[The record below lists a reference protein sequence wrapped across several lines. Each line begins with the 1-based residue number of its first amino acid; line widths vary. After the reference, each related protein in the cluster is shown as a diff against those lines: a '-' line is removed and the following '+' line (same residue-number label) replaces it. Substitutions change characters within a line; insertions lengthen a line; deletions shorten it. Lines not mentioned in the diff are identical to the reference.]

1 MADTTT
7 TNLSLTKPEVGA
19 STDTWGTK
27 LNTDL
32 DTIDAIFSSSG
43 TAVSMGAVTFGGDVA
58 IQGTTPT
65 LTIGDAGA
73 EDTKIVFDGNAQD
86 FYIGLDDSADDL
98 IIGSGSAVGTTPAI
112 TIDENQ
118 NVTVSGNLTATKLT
132 SNNGVLEL
140 DDNGSHNGIINV
152 PASMTINI
160 DSDDGA
166 TTETFSIAKDK
177 TAINDTDVLF
187 RVQEDGKV
195 GIGTASPTETLD
207 VSGNALLSGSD
218 GTIRKL
224 TFGATG
230 GNHGSIGV
238 DASGHTFIDAE
249 TAGGAIYFKDAG
261 TTNMTITSAGNV
273 GIGTASPATTVGGS
287 PVVDISGTVPSL
299 RFTDTSSAN
308 LDWEWVANSGPL
320 YLYAESTGTASISF
334 LQDGKVGMGTTSPA
348 RTLHVNSAD
357 ANVASFEGHQGEG
370 VVISSVTNGQIDIIG
385 YDDGAS
391 SYNPILIRAA
401 ATGLYLDTAGDVH
414 LGQTIPYAAGDYSTK
429 LDQYGRIYLSSDV
442 TGGGDRITFANPNG
456 TVGTIRIDGSSTAYN
471 TSSDYRLKE
480 NVDYTWDATTRL
492 KQLKPARFNFIA
504 DDTKTVDGFL
514 AHEVS
519 SIVPEAISGQK
530 DETEIKEKL
539 VYDSNDS
546 LLAENIEESD
556 WTAGKSDGTYPSDST
571 WVESKTFPVYQGID
585 QAKLVPLLVKTIQEL
600 EARITTLEG

>member
-1 MADTTT
+1 MANTTVKSEQIEDGSITADKIADGAIVATELASNSVTTAKINADAVTGAKIADDAIDSEHYVDGSIDTAHIGNDQVTQAKIADDAVGADQLAASAVVTASIVDDNVTT
-7 TNLSLTKPEVGA
+7 AKIADGNISTALLADLAVTSAKLANNIDIVGTFDVTGATTLDSTLSVGSDLTIPSKIIHAGDTDTYLRFANADDFRIVVGNSTRAAFNTSKIHFNQEGIDQDFQVEGDNEENLLYVDA
-19 STDTWGTK
+19 STDR
-27 LNTDL
+27 
-32 DTIDAIFSSSG
+32 I
-43 TAVSMGAVTFGGDVA
+43 
-58 IQGTTPT
+58 
-65 LTIGDAGA
+65 
-73 EDTKIVFDGNAQD
+73 
-86 FYIGLDDSADDL
+86 
-98 IIGSGSAVGTTPAI
+98 
-112 TIDENQ
+112 
-118 NVTVSGNLTATKLT
+118 
-132 SNNGVLEL
+132 
-140 DDNGSHNGIINV
+140 
-152 PASMTINI
+152 
-160 DSDDGA
+160 
-166 TTETFSIAKDK
+166 
-177 TAINDTDVLF
+177 
-187 RVQEDGKV
+187 
-195 GIGTASPTETLD
+195 GIGTA
-207 VSGNALLSGSD
+207 
-218 GTIRKL
+218 
-224 TFGATG
+224 
-230 GNHGSIGV
+230 
-238 DASGHTFIDAE
+238 
-249 TAGGAIYFKDAG
+249 
-261 TTNMTITSAGNV
+261 
-273 GIGTASPATTVGGS
+273 
-287 PVVDISGTVPSL
+287 
-299 RFTDTSSAN
+299 
-308 LDWEWVANSGPL
+308 
-320 YLYAESTGTASISF
+320 
-334 LQDGKVGMGTTSPA
+334 SPA

-391 SYNPILIRAA
+391 AYNPILIRAA
-401 ATGLYLDTAGDVH
+401 TTGIYLDTAGDVH
-414 LGQTIPYAAGDYSTK
+414 LGQTSQTGYVFAQKLVVGDGDDNDGITIQSGSTHQGNLAFNNADGTTAHGRISYQHGTNFMAFFVNNAEKMRVDSSGVVHIGTTIPYAAGDYSTK

-546 LLAENIEESD
+546 LLDENIEESD

-600 EARITTLEG
+600 EARIKTLEDS